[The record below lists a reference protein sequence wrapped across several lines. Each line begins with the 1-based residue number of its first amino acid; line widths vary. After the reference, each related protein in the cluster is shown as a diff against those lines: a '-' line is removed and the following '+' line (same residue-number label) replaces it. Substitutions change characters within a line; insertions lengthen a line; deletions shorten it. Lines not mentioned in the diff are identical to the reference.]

1 MTSATHIVRVGILVG
16 MFAVGTVEAS
26 MGGEGHSRTSS
37 EIDDATMRAR
47 LVSERQVQGA
57 EDVHSRDRS
66 LRGDDGYDD
75 RQSGNRRGSV
85 STNSGPGS
93 FNSGPGNNGSHGRRG
108 GDDPRGTRAGDVRQ
122 EDRREDRQLDRR
134 DNLQEDRRL
143 DHREDRRANSGGELR
158 GLDRANHVAD
168 DHGQRGR
175 DNASVVQMDRGSRV
189 ERIERPDRSQRV
201 ERPERPERSGRQ

>member
-1 MTSATHIVRVGILVG
+1 MASATHIVRVGILVG
-16 MFAVGTVEAS
+16 MFAVGTGEAS
-26 MGGEGHSRTSS
+26 MGGEGHSRMSS
-37 EIDDATMRAR
+37 ETDDTTMRAR

-75 RQSGNRRGSV
+75 RGSGNRRGSV
-85 STNSGPGS
+85 SPNSGPES
-93 FNSGPGNNGSHGRRG
+93 FNSGPGNNGGHGRRG
-108 GDDPRGTRAGDVRQ
+108 GDDPSGTRAGDVRQ

-134 DNLQEDRRL
+134 DNRQEGRRL

-175 DNASVVQMDRGSRV
+175 DTARAVQLDRGSR
-189 ERIERPDRSQRV
+189 IERVEPPDHLR
-201 ERPERPERSGRQ
+201 RPERPERSGRN